1 MSEIKHAAD
10 YRAKMRRGTWVI
22 GGLLTVF
29 TILEYIVAVSF
40 HGQWALLMAALLV
53 AAVAKA
59 WFIVRDFMHVAQI
72 WGGEHH

>member
-29 TILEYIVAVSF
+29 TVLEYFVAVSF
-40 HGQWALLMAALLV
+40 HGQWALLLAALLV
-53 AAVAKA
+53 IAVAKA

-72 WGGEHH
+72 WGGENH

>member
-1 MSEIKHAAD
+1 
-10 YRAKMRRGTWVI
+10 MRSNTPRTTGPRDAPWNLGDRQPVDRVHCI
-22 GGLLTVF
+22 V
-29 TILEYIVAVSF
+29 EYFIAVNL
-40 HGQWALLMAALLV
+40 HGQWALLLAALLV